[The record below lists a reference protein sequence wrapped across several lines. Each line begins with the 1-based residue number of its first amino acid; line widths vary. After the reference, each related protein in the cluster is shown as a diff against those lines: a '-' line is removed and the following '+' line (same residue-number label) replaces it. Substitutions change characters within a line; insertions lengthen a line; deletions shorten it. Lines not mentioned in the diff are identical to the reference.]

1 MIELGKTQVLKVL
14 RIKEFG
20 AYLGEEEGGQ
30 SILLPVKQLPEGA
43 QVGDEIEVF
52 VYKDSK
58 DRWICTTA
66 SPKLQ
71 IGEISMLE
79 VTDTGKIGAFLNWG
93 LEKDLLL
100 PFREQNQTL
109 QKGDKCLVALYQDKT
124 ERLCATMRIYD
135 FLRADSPY
143 KAEDVV
149 SGTVYRINPDYGAF
163 VAVDNRYYGMIP
175 RSELYDA
182 VRPGDTVTARVAKV
196 RNDGKLDLRMRE
208 RAYLQMEEDAALILE
223 ALEAYNGVLPFGEK
237 ADAELIKKTLHISK
251 SAFKRAIG
259 RLLKEGKVRT
269 GDTAIYLMGSSEQN
283 EEDN

>member
-14 RIKEFG
+14 RIKDFG
-20 AYLGEEEGGQ
+20 AYLGEEADGQ
-30 SILLPVKQLPEGA
+30 SILLPIKQLPQGA
-43 QVGDEIEVF
+43 QAGDEIEVF

-71 IGEISMLE
+71 LGEIAMLE

-135 FLRADSPY
+135 FLRAVLIRQRMWFPAQY
-143 KAEDVV
+143 TALTRTTAHLWRWTT
-149 SGTVYRINPDYGAF
+149 GITV
-163 VAVDNRYYGMIP
+163 
-175 RSELYDA
+175 
-182 VRPGDTVTARVAKV
+182 
-196 RNDGKLDLRMRE
+196 
-208 RAYLQMEEDAALILE
+208 
-223 ALEAYNGVLPFGEK
+223 
-237 ADAELIKKTLHISK
+237 
-251 SAFKRAIG
+251 
-259 RLLKEGKVRT
+259 
-269 GDTAIYLMGSSEQN
+269 
-283 EEDN
+283 